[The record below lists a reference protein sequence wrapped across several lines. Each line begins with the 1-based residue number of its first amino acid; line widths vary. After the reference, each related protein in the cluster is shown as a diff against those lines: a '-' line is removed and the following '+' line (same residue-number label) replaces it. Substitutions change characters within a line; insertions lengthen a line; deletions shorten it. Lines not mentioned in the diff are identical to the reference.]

1 MLEIYMLLALA
12 FNYVLGYAGLLSLC
26 QAMFYG
32 VGAYTAALLGIHE
45 QLPYVHIGFPLF
57 IAYTAASLNIHGP
70 LPFVVVLPLAMIIT
84 GSMGWLVSLLAR
96 RLRDLYFGLATL
108 AVQVIFFSV
117 AYNWEWATKGAYGI
131 TGIPNPNIFG
141 WQVHEVSDFF
151 FLGAILLAIV
161 WGFSLWFEDTA
172 VCRLMRCVRDDAV
185 AVTSLGKDPEK
196 YKALAVVIGASIS
209 AISGVLY
216 ASYVTYIDPTS
227 FTLDESILIL
237 SILMIG
243 GSGNLTGPVVGA
255 LFYVLVP
262 EVLKALHFSDSVAAN
277 LRLIIFGFLLILVVR
292 LKPNG
297 FFGTFQ
303 IK

>member
-1 MLEIYMLLALA
+1 MNYIWHLGIMLEIYMLLALA

-32 VGAYTAALLGIHE
+32 VGAYTAALLGIHR
-45 QLPYVHIGFPLF
+45 Q
-57 IAYTAASLNIHGP
+57 
-70 LPFVVVLPLAMIIT
+70 LPFVVVLPLAMIVS

-141 WQVHEVSDFF
+141 WQVHEVSEFF

-161 WGFSLWFEDTA
+161 WGFSLWFQDTA

-262 EVLKALHFSDSVAAN
+262 EVLKALHFSDSGAAN

>member
-12 FNYVLGYAGLLSLC
+12 FNYVLGYAGLMSLC

-32 VGAYTAALLGIHE
+32 VGAYTAALLGIHG
-45 QLPYVHIGFPLF
+45 Q
-57 IAYTAASLNIHGP
+57 
-70 LPFVVVLPLAMIIT
+70 LPFVVVLPLAMMVS

-141 WQVHEVSDFF
+141 WQVHEVSNFF

-161 WGFSLWFEDTA
+161 WGFSLWFQDTA

-277 LRLIIFGFLLILVVR
+277 LRLIVFGFLLILVVR

>member
-1 MLEIYMLLALA
+1 MNYFWHLGIMLEIYMLLALA

-26 QAMFYG
+26 QALFYG
-32 VGAYTAALLGIHE
+32 VGAYTAALLGVNWH
-45 QLPYVHIGFPLF
+45 
-57 IAYTAASLNIHGP
+57 
-70 LPFVVVLPLAMIIT
+70 LPFVVVLPVAMVLA
-84 GSMGWLVSLLAR
+84 GGLGWLVSLLAR

-131 TGIPNPNIFG
+131 TGIPNPNVLG
-141 WQVHEVSDFF
+141 WQVNEVPEFFVLGGLMLAMVWFFSD
-151 FLGAILLAIV
+151 
-161 WGFSLWFEDTA
+161 WFQETP

-185 AVTSLGKDPEK
+185 AVTSLGKDPER
-196 YKALAVVIGASIS
+196 YKALAVVLGAMLS
-209 AISGVLY
+209 AMAGVLY
-216 ASYVTYIDPTS
+216 ATYVTYIDPTS

-243 GSGNLTGPVVGA
+243 GSGNLTGPIVGA
-255 LFYVLVP
+255 VFYVLMP
-262 EVLKALHFSDSVAAN
+262 EVLKALHFSDNVAAN
-277 LRLIIFGFLLILVVR
+277 LRLIIFGLLLILVVR

-303 IK
+303 IR